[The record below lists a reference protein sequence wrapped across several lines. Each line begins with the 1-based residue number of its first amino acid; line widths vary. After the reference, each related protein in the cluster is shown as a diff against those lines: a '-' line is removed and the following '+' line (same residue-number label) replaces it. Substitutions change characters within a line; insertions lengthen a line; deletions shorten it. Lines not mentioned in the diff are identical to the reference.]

1 MGIFKNKLTV
11 TVIVLS
17 VSFLILIG
25 YTVGK
30 DKMSTAGNGMGVVL
44 NSVQGVVYKINNKVK
59 KNANFIFHFKD
70 VKEENKILRE
80 ENTKLKDKALKY
92 DALVKENERFKKMID
107 FKEQKSE
114 YNYVGCEI
122 IGKSGENWLDGFVI
136 NRGANDGIKK
146 KMVVVTGDGL
156 VGQVTSVGSNWSIVQ
171 SIINENIQVAGMVNS
186 TRENDGVVKGFRDYS
201 NKLLAKLYFLPLDS
215 KVKKGDVILTSGLGP
230 FYPKDIK
237 IGTVIDVEED
247 KGKLIKNAVIE
258 PSVDFNKLEEL
269 FVVIPKSDEVTYS
282 GDKK

>member
-1 MGIFKNKLTV
+1 MV
-11 TVIVLS
+11 
-17 VSFLILIG
+17 
-25 YTVGK
+25 
-30 DKMSTAGNGMGVVL
+30 
-44 NSVQGVVYKINNKVK
+44 
-59 KNANFIFHFKD
+59 
-70 VKEENKILRE
+70 
-80 ENTKLKDKALKY
+80 
-92 DALVKENERFKKMID
+92 D

-114 YNYVGCEI
+114 YNYIGCDI

-136 NRGANDGIKK
+136 NRGASDGIKK

-156 VGQVTSVGSNWSIVQ
+156 VGQVTSVGTNWSIVQ

-237 IGTVIDVEED
+237 IGTVIEVEED

-269 FVVIPKSDEVTYS
+269 FVVVPKNGEATYS
-282 GDKK
+282 GDAK